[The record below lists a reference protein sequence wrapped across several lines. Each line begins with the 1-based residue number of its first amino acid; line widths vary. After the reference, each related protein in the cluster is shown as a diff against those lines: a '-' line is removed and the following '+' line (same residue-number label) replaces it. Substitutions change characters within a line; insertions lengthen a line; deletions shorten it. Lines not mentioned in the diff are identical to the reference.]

1 MNKEEN
7 ENKKE
12 KEDEYK
18 VIQTFSEEG
27 PTFQEVMEKII
38 LNKLNKI

>member
-1 MNKEEN
+1 MNKEES

-12 KEDEYK
+12 KNDEYK
-18 VIQTFSEEG
+18 VIRTFSEDG
-27 PTFQEVMEKII
+27 PTFQEVIEKII

>member
-1 MNKEEN
+1 MNKEES

-12 KEDEYK
+12 KK
-18 VIQTFSEEG
+18 
-27 PTFQEVMEKII
+27 FQEVMEKII